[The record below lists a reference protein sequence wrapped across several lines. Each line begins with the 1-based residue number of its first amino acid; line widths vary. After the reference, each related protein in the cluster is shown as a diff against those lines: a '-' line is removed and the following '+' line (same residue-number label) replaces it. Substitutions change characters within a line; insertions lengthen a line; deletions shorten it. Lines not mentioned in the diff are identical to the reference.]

1 MPDRYLNFSASSQTL
16 KMHARKTH
24 RCAPRL
30 EVSESLPRQ
39 RKIELNFKARLA
51 FIYASAFTGLL
62 LLLGFITVPV
72 FRELRAPDKDLMELG
87 FSQRFLESASA
98 NLSEWRE
105 RIFTNTISLQSA
117 TERREMNRL
126 QPQGYSRFNLFNP
139 IVQCPKGEP
148 LELFGGNDDGAKFL
162 CPSLLNNPACVVYSL
177 GSQLDYAFEQNI
189 LQRTSCQVVTFDCTV
204 SGSSIHPRHTY
215 LKKCLGSTAS
225 MEANPKDWVT
235 LSASMDQLGHSRVTL
250 LKIDIEG
257 YEFDV
262 LGATTT
268 ENKHALPAMIA
279 MEMHYNDLYFG
290 TDSWLNIEEKS
301 TLYWPGH
308 GKVSLAELSLFMFHL
323 GNLGYAVVSR
333 DDNPVCEHCSEFTL
347 LRVE

>member
-1 MPDRYLNFSASSQTL
+1 
-16 KMHARKTH
+16 MHARKIH
-24 RCAPRL
+24 PCAPGL
-30 EVSESLPRQ
+30 DVSAKSLPRQ
-39 RKIELNFKARLA
+39 RIIELNLKARLV
-51 FIYASAFTGLL
+51 FIYAAAFTGLL
-62 LLLGFITVPV
+62 VMLFFITAPV
-72 FRELRAPDKDLMELG
+72 LRELRAPNRDLLEVG
-87 FSQRFLESASA
+87 FSQRFLKTASA
-98 NLSEWRE
+98 NLSDWRE
-105 RIFTNTISLQSA
+105 QLFINTISLQSA
-117 TERREMNRL
+117 IERREMSRV

-139 IVQCPKGEP
+139 IVQCPKGEQ
-148 LELFGGNDDGAKFL
+148 LEVFGGNDDGAKFL
-162 CPSLLNNPACVVYSL
+162 CPSLLTKHTCVVYSL
-177 GSQLDYAFEQNI
+177 GSNLDYSFEEDI

-204 SGSSIHPRHTY
+204 SGSSIHPRHTF
-215 LKKCLGSTAS
+215 LKKCLGSAAS
-225 MEANPKDWVT
+225 MEGNPQEWVT
-235 LSASMDQLGHSRVTL
+235 LSAAMAQFGHSSVTL

-262 LGATTT
+262 LGATKS

-279 MEMHYNDLYFG
+279 MEMHYDDLYFG
-290 TDSWLNIEEKS
+290 TGAWLNIEEQG